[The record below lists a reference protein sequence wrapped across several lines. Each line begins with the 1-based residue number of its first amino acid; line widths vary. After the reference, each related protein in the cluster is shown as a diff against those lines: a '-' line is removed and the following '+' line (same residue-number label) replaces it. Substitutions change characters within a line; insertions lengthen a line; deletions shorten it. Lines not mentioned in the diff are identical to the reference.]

1 MNSDI
6 GWNDI
11 KEQINHWLKA
21 PENGY
26 LGSGFGF
33 RDKLASFLK
42 EQPNDSVV
50 NQIVSKMQEDIP
62 VLKQR
67 KVSINWV
74 VGSNQVVIVVDKEI
88 ETFDFDTL
96 SV

>member
-33 RDKLASFLK
+33 GDKLASFLK

-74 VGSNQVVIVVDKEI
+74 VGNNQVVIVVDKEI